1 PTLLQAIKE
10 EPDDGSS
17 HYMLGDA
24 YYSLDRP
31 EDAEQE
37 MILAMKDTTERQE
50 ALRGVA
56 RVMID
61 AKQLDKAAKYV
72 DQYHIEYPGDGADFD
87 KLRLELQQARG
98 DGR

>member
-1 PTLLQAIKE
+1 
-10 EPDDGSS
+10 
-17 HYMLGDA
+17 
-24 YYSLDRP
+24 
-31 EDAEQE
+31 
-37 MILAMKDTTERQE
+37 
-50 ALRGVA
+50 
-56 RVMID
+56 MID